1 MKKAINIWSFPGDW
15 ELEKKI
21 QIAAEAGFEGFEPDL
36 SEDGPLNLK
45 STAAEIRQV
54 GRLIRS
60 HGLEIT
66 SLATGLYWGA
76 NAVSASAR
84 NRKAA
89 ARILRRQIE
98 TAARLETDTILVV
111 PGAVGADFIPDAEEV
126 PYDQAWERAGELI
139 SQALPLA
146 GKHGITIGIENVW
159 NKFLLSPLEMK
170 AFIDQFADKH
180 VGVYFDVGNA
190 LANGYPEH
198 WIRILGKRIRRV
210 HVKDYRR
217 AVGSVDGFVDLLSG
231 DVNWPEV
238 VGALRET
245 RYSGWTTAEMIPP
258 IPFYTHS
265 PRTLIHNTSRAMDGI
280 FGL

>member
-15 ELEKKI
+15 ELEKKV
-21 QIAAEAGFEGFEPDL
+21 QTAAEAGFEGFEPDL
-36 SEDGPLNLK
+36 SEDGPLGMK
-45 STAAEIRQV
+45 STATEVRQV

-60 HGLEIT
+60 HGLQVT

-76 NAVSASAR
+76 NAASESAK

-89 ARILRRQIE
+89 ARILRKQIE

-111 PGAVGADFIPDAEEV
+111 PGAVGADFIPGAEEV
-126 PYDQAWERAGELI
+126 PYDLAWQRAGELI
-139 SQALPLA
+139 ANALPLA
-146 GKHGITIGIENVW
+146 RKNGITIGIENVW
-159 NKFLLSPLEMK
+159 NKFLLSPLEMNT
-170 AFIDQFADKH
+170 FVDQFSDKH

-231 DVNWPEV
+231 DVNWPGV
-238 VGALRET
+238 VAALGEI
-245 RYSGWTTAEMIPP
+245 RYAGWCAAEMIPP
-258 IPFYTHS
+258 APFYKHS
-265 PRTLIHNTSRAMDGI
+265 PETLIHNTARAMDSI
-280 FGL
+280 FAS